1 MKVISYSLTG
11 NNEALAASIAAEFAA
26 EHIKITES
34 KPRTMGTI
42 VLDMLFNRMPQVN
55 PIVEKAEDNDLV
67 LFVGPVWMGQAATPF
82 RAYFKHF
89 KSGLGQYAFIS
100 ISGGADG
107 ANTKLAGELSKRVGR
122 EPSALIDLHIA
133 DLLPSE
139 PKPGRKDT
147 STYRL
152 NDKQITSL
160 ASTVVKTLRETLI
173 KSESCACPTR

>member
-42 VLDMLFNRMPQVN
+42 IFDMLFNRTPKVN
-55 PIVEKAEDNDLV
+55 PIIDKAEDNDLV
-67 LFVGPVWMGQAATPF
+67 LLVGPVWMGQVATPF
-82 RAYFKHF
+82 RAYFKPS
-89 KSGLGQYAFIS
+89 KGGLGQYAFIS

-107 ANTKLAGELSKRVGR
+107 ANTKLVGELSKRVGR

-152 NDKQITSL
+152 NDKEITSL
-160 ASTVVKTLRETLI
+160 ASTVVKTLRETLP
-173 KSESCACPTR
+173 KSKSCACPTR